1 MIDLLS
7 VENRF
12 TAHFPGDPSTEN
24 IPRQVSGAMWSPVS
38 PTPVQSPVLIAHS
51 QEMAQ
56 ELGLTEETVQSNA
69 FLEMMSG
76 NRLPNGA
83 ISYAMNYGGHQ
94 FGNWAGQLGDGR
106 AISIGELRGRDGASW
121 TLQLKGSGPTP
132 YSRTADGRAVLRSS
146 IREYICSE
154 AMYHLG
160 IPTTRALALVGTGEH
175 VIRDMFYDGNPAPEP
190 GAIVCRVSPSF
201 LRFGNFEIH
210 AARRENELLQQLA
223 DWVITEHYPHLGVP
237 SRETYLTWIREVCDR
252 TVRTV
257 VDWMRVGFVHGVLN
271 TDNMSVLGLTIDYG
285 PYGWI
290 DHFTP
295 DWTPN
300 TTDAMS
306 RRYVFGNQPKVAH
319 WNLAQFARSLIPLI
333 GDPVPLQEIVNE
345 VPVLYGRL
353 YREMMASK
361 LGFERFHTPQD
372 EELLKE
378 LFELFEAQ
386 ETDMTNFFRALAYV
400 DPSNPTVS
408 AFADVWYGEPS
419 SSHLTS
425 MASWLQKWAE
435 RIITEDRSSDE
446 RIAAMNRVNPAFI
459 PRNWLVQ
466 EAIDEAHTGSFE
478 RIHRLMDLIRTPY
491 EPLGAAESGATDLS
505 KWKRP
510 EWARHKPGSSMLSCS
525 S

>member
-1 MIDLLS
+1 MIDLPS

-12 TAHFPGDPSTEN
+12 TTHFPADPSSEN
-24 IPRQVSGAMWSPVS
+24 IPRQVSGAVWSQVQ
-38 PTPVQSPVLIAHS
+38 PTPVSSPHLIAYS
-51 QEMAQ
+51 ADLAK
-56 ELGLTEETVQSNA
+56 ELGLSAQVIQSQE

-76 NRLPNGA
+76 NRLADGA
-83 ISYAMNYGGHQ
+83 IPYSMNYGGHQ

-106 AISIGELRGRDGASW
+106 AISIGELRGEDGSSW
-121 TLQLKGSGPTP
+121 TLQLKGAGPTP

-146 IREYICSE
+146 IREFVCSE
-154 AMYHLG
+154 AMHHLG
-160 IPTTRALALVGTGEH
+160 IATTRALTLVSTGES
-175 VIRDMFYDGNPAPEP
+175 VLRDMFYDGNPAHEP

-210 AARRENELLQQLA
+210 AARRETDLLKQLA
-223 DWVITEHYPHLGVP
+223 DWVITEHYPHLGSP
-237 SRETYLTWIREVCDR
+237 SQDTYLAWFQEVCDR
-252 TVRTV
+252 TIRSV

-300 TTDAMS
+300 TTDAMG

-333 GDPVPLQEIVNE
+333 GDPAPLQEIVND
-345 VPVLYGRL
+345 VPNRYGSL
-353 YREMMASK
+353 YRDMMASK
-361 LGFERFHTPQD
+361 LGFRRFESPQD

-378 LFELFEAQ
+378 LFELFEAH

-400 DPSNPTVS
+400 DPSSPTV
-408 AFADVWYGEPS
+408 AALTDVWYGEPS
-419 SSHLTS
+419 SVHLSS
-425 MASWLQKWAE
+425 MDSWLQKWAD
-435 RIITEDRSSDE
+435 RIVAEDQSPDE

-466 EAIDEAHTGSFE
+466 EAIDQAHEGLYD
-478 RIHRLMDLIRTPY
+478 RIHQLMDLIRSPY
-491 EPLGAAESGATDLS
+491 DAPDAVEGGIADLA